1 MMKENNNK
9 VRAAICAAVMTYIA
23 GQEEMAVISE
33 MAESARGTSAL
44 EQGPFTFRNN
54 WGIQGRQAQMQ
65 NRVMMQL
72 KAFHR

>member
-1 MMKENNNK
+1 MKAKKTK
-9 VRAAICAAVMTYIA
+9 VMAAISAAVMAYIA

-54 WGIQGRQAQMQ
+54 WGLQGRQAQMQ

>member
-1 MMKENNNK
+1 MKEKKTK
-9 VRAAICAAVMTYIA
+9 VMAAISAAVMSYIA

-33 MAESARGTSAL
+33 MAEAARGTSAL

-54 WGIQGRQAQMQ
+54 WGLQGRQAQMQ